1 LNYGGTYFLSCR
13 RVRITDTRYFDGN
26 TAARQKRH
34 TKTDIYAYVFGRG
47 EVHNEDVVISKNI
60 IEDLQLEVDYCRRVK
75 IAENLVRRPTS
86 TTGIG
91 TFSLQRVTV
100 PGEDVCGEDIL
111 IADNVISDLSDSYTA
126 IAVHLDPAVHK
137 DQTPLNN
144 ITYRDIRILRNT
156 VIYPAGSGV
165 QAGKAIQVGATD
177 SSQMT
182 KGIVFDR
189 IRIEDNRIYIHPA
202 AGIRP
207 EPGIGEVVIF
217 GNHSREFTGGP
228 DFRFTNV
235 AIKNNTLYQDGKPEV
250 KLVRFY
256 AQGPGY
262 LEKGNRVLP
271 YTAPPLRGAGSN
283 EVPNSA
289 K

>member
-1 LNYGGTYFLSCR
+1 
-13 RVRITDTRYFDGN
+13 
-26 TAARQKRH
+26 
-34 TKTDIYAYVFGRG
+34 
-47 EVHNEDVVISKNI
+47 
-60 IEDLQLEVDYCRRVK
+60 
-75 IAENLVRRPTS
+75 
-86 TTGIG
+86 
-91 TFSLQRVTV
+91 
-100 PGEDVCGEDIL
+100 
-111 IADNVISDLSDSYTA
+111 
-126 IAVHLDPAVHK
+126 
-137 DQTPLNN
+137 
-144 ITYRDIRILRNT
+144 
-156 VIYPAGSGV
+156 
-165 QAGKAIQVGATD
+165 
-177 SSQMT
+177 MT